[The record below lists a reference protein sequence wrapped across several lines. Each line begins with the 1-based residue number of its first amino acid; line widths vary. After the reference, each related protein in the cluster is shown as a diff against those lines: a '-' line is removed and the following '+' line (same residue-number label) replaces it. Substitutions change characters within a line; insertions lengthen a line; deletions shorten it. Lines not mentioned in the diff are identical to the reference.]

1 MMKKKTNRRGSALR
15 GSGQLEL
22 KLPLGE
28 DAKHSSIQVGGGT
41 PKMSRNK
48 TKKIKR
54 KSTKSMAKAKPNVM
68 EMFAKKLLG
77 EMDFDVQTDLRMI
90 RQKTLNAPQNNSVQ
104 DDDGP
109 NELEFGDIPEAASLQ
124 YSAEEE
130 SEDSSESAI
139 SALSIHAREEG
150 FELQLTGMKFD
161 DLSFLTK
168 FMTQSK
174 QIKNIDIGETKI

>member
-1 MMKKKTNRRGSALR
+1 
-15 GSGQLEL
+15 
-22 KLPLGE
+22 
-28 DAKHSSIQVGGGT
+28 
-41 PKMSRNK
+41 MSRTK

-54 KSTKSMAKAKPNVM
+54 KATKSMAKGKPNVM
-68 EMFAKKLLG
+68 ERFAKKLLG

-109 NELEFGDIPEAASLQ
+109 NDLEFGDIPEAASLQ
-124 YSAEEE
+124 YSEELS
-130 SEDSSESAI
+130 SEESESAI
-139 SALSIHAREEG
+139 SALSIHAHEEG

>member
-1 MMKKKTNRRGSALR
+1 
-15 GSGQLEL
+15 
-22 KLPLGE
+22 
-28 DAKHSSIQVGGGT
+28 
-41 PKMSRNK
+41 MSRTK

-68 EMFAKKLLG
+68 ERFAKKLLG

-109 NELEFGDIPEAASLQ
+109 NEIEFGDIPEAASLQ

-130 SEDSSESAI
+130 SEDSNSESAI